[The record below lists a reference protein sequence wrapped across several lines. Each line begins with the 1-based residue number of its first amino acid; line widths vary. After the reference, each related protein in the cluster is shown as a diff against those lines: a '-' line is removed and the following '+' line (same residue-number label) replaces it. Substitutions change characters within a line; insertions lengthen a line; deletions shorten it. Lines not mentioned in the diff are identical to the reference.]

1 MGQTEE
7 FRMMS
12 RPNRNV
18 YTPITRGH
26 KPTASQESNTLSE
39 VSCSTT
45 LSGTST
51 ESSPGETERG
61 DLDRLSDFREEEEH
75 SSGMGWRSGSEETVD
90 TVVNAASRTTSNLDK
105 RIMSR
110 NSDYGSYC
118 NSPTDSPDRGD
129 SDVQHAPLIQTSDEE
144 EEMGDRE
151 GKGNNPLDAVRI
163 NIPPELNSTKSSE
176 KIPQEPL
183 KTFLAGLFLGTG
195 FLVTSFSLA
204 FTHDRYPEG
213 EPLPDIILDSIPY
226 QHWGLDV
233 SEYLLMIST
242 LSAVFI
248 VSLHKYRLI
257 VLRRIW
263 LLLGILYYYRAMTFF
278 VTVLPKS
285 DETYQCAPTSNQT
298 SAMDYVRRVITISS
312 GGGLSINGKHVFCG
326 DYIFSGHTMT
336 LTMGYLAIKQYSP
349 SRFKLLHWA
358 SFLVSTCGVI
368 FLLLGRGHYSID
380 VILAYFVTTRIWWI
394 YHTLANNSTLR
405 TAGDHNL
412 LANECWWHAFRWFE
426 GKTKGPLPRKY
437 NLPLPK
443 LIKRF
448 CVRKF
453 RGMRRDNSVSGGEL

>member
-1 MGQTEE
+1 
-7 FRMMS
+7 MS
-12 RPNRNV
+12 
-18 YTPITRGH
+18 
-26 KPTASQESNTLSE
+26 
-39 VSCSTT
+39 
-45 LSGTST
+45 
-51 ESSPGETERG
+51 
-61 DLDRLSDFREEEEH
+61 FF
-75 SSGMGWRSGSEETVD
+75 
-90 TVVNAASRTTSNLDK
+90 

-129 SDVQHAPLIQTSDEE
+129 GDVQHAPLIQTSDDE

-151 GKGNNPLDAVRI
+151 GKRNNPLDAVKI
-163 NIPPELNSTKSSE
+163 NIPPELNSTKSAE

-263 LLLGILYYYRAMTFF
+263 LLLGVLYYYRAMTFF

-298 SAMDYVRRVITISS
+298 S
-312 GGGLSINGKHVFCG
+312 
-326 DYIFSGHTMT
+326 
-336 LTMGYLAIKQYSP
+336 TMGKFPRSHCSQQLSL
-349 SRFKLLHWA
+349 SLS
-358 SFLVSTCGVI
+358 SFQITS
-368 FLLLGRGHYSID
+368 D
-380 VILAYFVTTRIWWI
+380 A
-394 YHTLANNSTLR
+394 
-405 TAGDHNL
+405 
-412 LANECWWHAFRWFE
+412 
-426 GKTKGPLPRKY
+426 
-437 NLPLPK
+437 
-443 LIKRF
+443 
-448 CVRKF
+448 
-453 RGMRRDNSVSGGEL
+453 

>member
-1 MGQTEE
+1 MFSKVVGVTNSVSKVGIG
-7 FRMMS
+7 F
-12 RPNRNV
+12 
-18 YTPITRGH
+18 
-26 KPTASQESNTLSE
+26 LSSYE
-39 VSCSTT
+39 Q
-45 LSGTST
+45 
-51 ESSPGETERG
+51 RIKN
-61 DLDRLSDFREEEEH
+61 DFY
-75 SSGMGWRSGSEETVD
+75 
-90 TVVNAASRTTSNLDK
+90 

-298 SAMDYVRRVITISS
+298 SAMGEFPHSHCSQQLSLSLSSFQIT
-312 GGGLSINGKHVFCG
+312 L
-326 DYIFSGHTMT
+326 D
-336 LTMGYLAIKQYSP
+336 A
-349 SRFKLLHWA
+349 
-358 SFLVSTCGVI
+358 
-368 FLLLGRGHYSID
+368 
-380 VILAYFVTTRIWWI
+380 
-394 YHTLANNSTLR
+394 
-405 TAGDHNL
+405 
-412 LANECWWHAFRWFE
+412 
-426 GKTKGPLPRKY
+426 
-437 NLPLPK
+437 
-443 LIKRF
+443 
-448 CVRKF
+448 
-453 RGMRRDNSVSGGEL
+453 